1 MCERRIGEVDED
13 SLAVTQG
20 RDPHQRADGLDVS
33 TGFADEA
40 PYVGVRQLDLD
51 RDSAAST
58 LERLH
63 RDLVRLF
70 SEGSRHVLHERP
82 VVDSWARR
90 TIVTLTPEPA
100 ATAAAVEPAAAAA
113 AKITPWWSLASLRF
127 AQESPPA
134 STDSARLRSAE
145 RPAGAKASPCPRRSS
160 PGPDPSSDRSTPGA
174 R

>member
-33 TGFADEA
+33 TGFSDEA

-58 LERLH
+58 LERPH

-70 SEGSRHVLHERP
+70 SEGSRQVLPERP
-82 VVDSWARR
+82 VGDSWTRR

-100 ATAAAVEPAAAAA
+100 AAAAAVEPAAAA

-127 AQESPPA
+127 AP
-134 STDSARLRSAE
+134 
-145 RPAGAKASPCPRRSS
+145 
-160 PGPDPSSDRSTPGA
+160 
-174 R
+174 